1 MKENAEPFTLDA
13 NKFLNPETM
22 RINLLLSSLYLA
34 AYEILKATIIE
45 GVKKTVIYLPEPNEN
60 AILTLKGTMPADE
73 FQAIY
78 DANITLYKKLIKEY
92 ERAVGVQFEQR
103 DRFGL
108 IPSCNWLKK
117 EGILSEQDIE
127 TIRKIRNHRNHI
139 AHELPS
145 LLISKG
151 FDVDLGYL
159 EQIINILRKVEPF
172 FARID
177 ADIPAD
183 VPDESIMSG
192 GQLILDMVW
201 NAVTEYLQELSG
213 ESL

>member
-1 MKENAEPFTLDA
+1 MKKENTSSTILDA
-13 NKFLNPETM
+13 DKFLNPVVM
-22 RINLLLSSLYLA
+22 RINLLLVSLYLS

-45 GVKKTVIYLPEPNEN
+45 GVKNLIVYLPQPDEK
-60 AILTLKGTMPADE
+60 AILDMKNELSANE

-78 DANITLYKKLIKEY
+78 DANILSYKKLVEDY
-92 ERAVGVQFEQR
+92 EREVGVKFKQR
-103 DRFGL
+103 DHFGL
-108 IPSCNWLKK
+108 IPSCEWLAR
-117 EGILSEQDIE
+117 EGVLLNHDIE
-127 TIRKIRNHRNHI
+127 NVKKVKNHRNRI

-159 EQIINILRKVEPF
+159 ENIMNILKKVEPF

-177 ADIPAD
+177 ADIPPD

-192 GQLILDMVW
+192 GQVILGMVW
-201 NAVTEYLQELSG
+201 NAVTEYLQELTT
-213 ESL
+213 EK